1 MQQLNG
7 KWKLDKSS
15 CSNLRELLVKMGR
28 NQYQCSCVESA
39 DEEFE
44 LFISKDQDNIPVLQK
59 KVRIWINETLMQWY
73 APLLA
78 VLGSNDPRSVKYDNT
93 FRADKTKRDHPDDEK
108 RFGPCQTACF
118 ADDNRFV
125 IKWFMQVNGKPAIM
139 TSDHYTE
146 NGNLVVKV
154 TFEVNGDKVESIKKY
169 VRDTS
174 K

>member
-15 CSNLRELLVKMGR
+15 CRNLRELLVKMGR

-44 LFISKDQDNIPVLQK
+44 LSVTKDKEVIVLNK

-73 APLLA
+73 APVLA
-78 VLGSNDPRSVKYDNT
+78 VFSNNDPRSVKYDNT
-93 FRADKTKRDHPDDEK
+93 FRADRTKRDHPDDEK
-108 RFGPCQTACF
+108 RFGTCQTACF

-146 NGNLVVKV
+146 NGNLVVKI
-154 TFEVNGDKVESIKKY
+154 TFDVNGEKVESIKKY